1 MELKEDKLRTVV
13 DSLDKMLDT
22 TCFEYEIPPLSM
34 CGILLARMVHLC
46 RMLSLEDDLAKL
58 MISISDNI
66 VNKELEQP
74 DLKNLH

>member
-1 MELKEDKLRTVV
+1 MEFKDDEMRTVV
-13 DSLDKMLDT
+13 ESLDKMLDT
-22 TCFEYEIPPLSM
+22 TCAEYNIPPLTM

-46 RMLSLEDDLAKL
+46 RLLSMEEDLAKL
-58 MISISDNI
+58 MISISESI

>member
-1 MELKEDKLRTVV
+1 MELKDDEMRTVV
-13 DSLDKMLDT
+13 ESLDKMLDT
-22 TCFEYEIPPLSM
+22 TCAKYNIPPLTM

-46 RMLSLEDDLAKL
+46 RLLSMEEDLAKL
-58 MISISDNI
+58 MISISESI

>member
-1 MELKEDKLRTVV
+1 MELKDDEMRTVV
-13 DSLDKMLDT
+13 ESLDKMLDT
-22 TCFEYEIPPLSM
+22 TCAEYNIPPLTM

-46 RMLSLEDDLAKL
+46 RLLSMEEDLAKL
-58 MISISDNI
+58 MISISESI